1 MPRRQAFFVNYGT
14 TNRNFHYICPQK
26 PKKISQKVINQVI
39 PETQK
44 ALDEGLAEIR
54 KMMKEHPELAAQLKD
69 QLKEAEAQR
78 GKLTAEH
85 VKEVGDYTYQPADIL
100 KALTAIAIKHD
111 FKSPNPTTRW
121 SDIIKL
127 K

>member
-1 MPRRQAFFVNYGT
+1 LPRRQAFFVNYGT
-14 TNRNFHYICPQK
+14 TNRNFRYICPQK

-78 GKLTAEH
+78 GKLIRRACKRGGRLH
-85 VKEVGDYTYQPADIL
+85 LSARRHPQGPHRHRHQAR
-100 KALTAIAIKHD
+100 
-111 FKSPNPTTRW
+111 FQKSEPHNPLVRHY
-121 SDIIKL
+121 
-127 K
+127 